1 MTAEATA
8 SSPRVLARRYRML
21 SDQVTD
27 LTAQLTR
34 LLDGHAPAL
43 MTVYGAGPD
52 TISQLLITAGDN
64 RARLPS
70 EAHFAALAGARPI
83 PASSGKTHRHRLNRA
98 GDRQA
103 NSALSHIVIVRMR
116 YHQPT
121 REYVARRTA
130 QGSTEMVIIRCLR
143 SGPSRVNR
151 AGLAC
156 AFKFGV
162 LSGWLAPGPPSR

>member
-1 MTAEATA
+1 
-8 SSPRVLARRYRML
+8 ML

-27 LTAQLTR
+27 LKAQLTR

-103 NSALSHIVIVRMR
+103 NSALSHTTVRR
-116 YHQPT
+116 GVGELDGT
-121 REYVARRTA
+121 DDSLALGRSRRPGGGRKA
-130 QGSTEMVIIRCLR
+130 MAELDPMMVTSL
-143 SGPSRVNR
+143 
-151 AGLAC
+151 
-156 AFKFGV
+156 
-162 LSGWLAPGPPSR
+162 LSLVEPA